1 MEEIAKRMEM
11 RKEIFEK
18 LLSQKKYLLNQLT
31 EYRELL
37 LEKLRE
43 VKREI
48 ANFEDI
54 WKGVKN
60 RKAIRRGRK
69 GRKGRRVFPP
79 PGTVLRAKYKGEW
92 YEAIVKEENVINF
105 NGKDYNSPSAAGV
118 AVLPPGRTNDGW
130 RFWRMMDPGSGEWKT
145 MDEVCRRDTNRNL
158 EE

>member
-1 MEEIAKRMEM
+1 MNNSVIMEEIAKRMEM

-60 RKAIRRGRK
+60 RKAISLP
-69 GRKGRRVFPP
+69 RKGRRVFPP

-92 YEAIVKEENVINF
+92 YEAIVKPTF
-105 NGKDYNSPSAAGV
+105 NTLFSNGTSI
-118 AVLPPGRTNDGW
+118 
-130 RFWRMMDPGSGEWKT
+130 F
-145 MDEVCRRDTNRNL
+145 
-158 EE
+158 